1 MTKSSRNALK
11 HGAQAQPP
19 TSLTLAHL
27 NFMLGYRVV
36 DLDEVLVSPRL
47 MAALHLASCEAR
59 LDQAHAHYVEAQGV
73 HREEDLDNLIDHL
86 EDLLYFV
93 TCDEQLREEVF
104 RRVAKMEVASK
115 FYANRRKRLANRYL
129 AEAQSQRRRSL
140 KNYLEICFPETK

>member
-27 NFMLGYRVV
+27 NFMLGYTTI
-36 DLDEVLVSPRL
+36 DLDEALASPRL

-59 LDQAHAHYVEAQGV
+59 LDQAHAHYVDAQGV
-73 HREEDLDNLIDHL
+73 HREEDFDNLIDHL

-104 RRVAKMEVASK
+104 RRVANMEEASK
-115 FYANRRKRLANRYL
+115 FYADRRKRLANRYL
-129 AEAQSQRRRSL
+129 AEAQSQRRRAL